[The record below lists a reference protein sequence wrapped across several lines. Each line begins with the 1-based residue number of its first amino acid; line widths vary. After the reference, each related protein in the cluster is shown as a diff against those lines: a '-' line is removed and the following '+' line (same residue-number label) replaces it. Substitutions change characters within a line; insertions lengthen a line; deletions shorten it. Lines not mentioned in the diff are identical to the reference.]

1 MDGKDV
7 TDAGRTA
14 ASQGKDAARQV
25 QRSKPYQVLVKV
37 GLVDYGLVH
46 LIIAWLAFGLARG
59 AQGEGEASN
68 TGALRQLAE
77 APVGAVLMWV
87 VAIGLLTLVVWQ
99 AIAAA
104 VGYREY
110 EGDGFKR
117 TRKRLS
123 SVVRMIVYGSLG
135 VAALRIASGPEPD
148 EGESVQESASAGLMG
163 LPFGQFLVGLV
174 GLAVIGYGVW
184 QIVKGV
190 TGRYNEEIE
199 TELSGAAAGFATA
212 GHIAK
217 GIAYAVMGGLF
228 IWAAASFDP
237 EKVGGLDRALETI
250 RYQPLG
256 NIALIVMA
264 VGIACYGIWCFYWAM
279 HAKHA

>member
-7 TDAGRTA
+7 TDAGRAA

-37 GLVDYGLVH
+37 GLVAYGLVH

-148 EGESVQESASAGLMG
+148 EGESVQLFTTNGADDRVAGLCG
-163 LPFGQFLVGLV
+163 L
-174 GLAVIGYGVW
+174 
-184 QIVKGV
+184 
-190 TGRYNEEIE
+190 EIP
-199 TELSGAAAGFATA
+199 GDQ
-212 GHIAK
+212 H
-217 GIAYAVMGGLF
+217 
-228 IWAAASFDP
+228 
-237 EKVGGLDRALETI
+237 
-250 RYQPLG
+250 
-256 NIALIVMA
+256 
-264 VGIACYGIWCFYWAM
+264 
-279 HAKHA
+279 